1 MFEEFLNFANYI
13 SNVNDLT
20 VFNKTGSTVL
30 DVSKFHDDFLSNHNL
45 FAFNQ

>member
-1 MFEEFLNFANYI
+1 MFEEFLNFADYI

-30 DVSKFHDDFLSNHNL
+30 DVSKFHYDFLSDHNF
-45 FAFNQ
+45 FALNQ